1 MLADPTVQFLQS
13 KYPVSLVKTQT
24 MYSHKMLS
32 IALHV
37 SCNRNLI
44 NIKYSTY
51 PPVAN
56 VEGVDLIVEN
66 MGVMPNT
73 DVAIGKQSAKKYSS
87 FWITNPLRPQIST
100 RKITGNFHWLYY
112 QMTIS
117 SYLVSSFYL
126 LHPDNKDPR
135 IDIDEISIQRKSF
148 GSMSKRCRF
157 NNICSL
163 SIRFIRMSFNYKW
176 IALWKIT
183 KLIDVSRRSHS
194 YLSLSFAFSL
204 PLISPSLSASSPL
217 SFCLSLCFLS
227 PCSVH

>member
-1 MLADPTVQFLQS
+1 MF
-13 KYPVSLVKTQT
+13 
-24 MYSHKMLS
+24 S

-56 VEGVDLIVEN
+56 VESVDLIVEN
-66 MGVMPNT
+66 MSVMPNT
-73 DVAIGKQSAKKYSS
+73 DVAIGKQSAKTYSS

-126 LHPDNKDPR
+126 LNPDNKDPR
-135 IDIDEISIQRKSF
+135 VDIDEISIQRKRF

-183 KLIDVSRRSHS
+183 KLIDVSRRPHS
-194 YLSLSFAFSL
+194 YLSLSLFRFFS
-204 PLISPSLSASSPL
+204 PTHFSL
-217 SFCLSLCFLS
+217 SFCLFPSIFLS
-227 PCSVH
+227 LFLFSFAMFSSLTWVLLHRRPILPLNWAALM